1 MVVINA
7 LELFPKKSIQRWKKT
22 GIFISYVFYKNKE
35 METTYILNKK
45 GLTEAHYGLNYVSP
59 EKIC

>member
-45 GLTEAHYGLNYVSP
+45 GLTEAHYSSF
-59 EKIC
+59 I